1 MVRSFTTSRVASAGV
16 RASQLAAMLV
26 MALAVC
32 LSLSLPVAATTKVNY
47 KMKIQE
53 VTSPGGITAW
63 LVQEHRVPL
72 IAMRFAF
79 QGGSA
84 QDPDGLAGVA
94 NFLSVMLDEGAGD
107 MTADRFQERQEEI
120 AMRLSFGDGRDAFYG
135 NFETLSENRAAAGEL
150 LRLALTKPRFDTDAV
165 ERMRGQLQAN
175 LAFAAKNPN
184 RVAQKTWNELAYTGH
199 PYGRPSSGTPE
210 SLAKISGRD
219 LEAYRSRVFA
229 RSNLKIAV
237 VGDIDAAALGA
248 YLDKIFAG
256 LPQDPQLKPV
266 PKAELSQAGKIEVVE
281 MPVPQSVVVLGLQ
294 GIARSDPDFVSAYVM
309 NHILGGGGF
318 SSRLMNEVRE
328 KRGLAYSVQ
337 SYLSANDAGSALMAQ
352 VATKNE
358 KVAESISVIR
368 AEMAKLAD
376 NGVID
381 EVLANAK
388 SYLTGSYPLR
398 FDTNSKIASQLLGIQ
413 QEDLGIEYVIERNDK
428 INAVTP
434 ADIKRLAERLLK
446 VDQLMITVVGQP
458 LNIKTGG

>member
-1 MVRSFTTSRVASAGV
+1 MLVLACAVFASAP
-16 RASQLAAMLV
+16 A
-26 MALAVC
+26 
-32 LSLSLPVAATTKVNY
+32 PVAATTKANV

-53 VTSPGGITAW
+53 VTSPGGIKAW
-63 LVQEHRVPL
+63 LVQEHSVPL

-107 MTADRFQERQEEI
+107 LTAEVYQERQEEI

-135 NFETLSENRAAAGEL
+135 NFETLTQNRKAAAEL
-150 LRLALTKPRFDTDAV
+150 LRLALTKPRFDQDAV
-165 ERMRGQLQAN
+165 ERMRAQLQAN

-184 RVAQKTWNELAYTGH
+184 RVAQKTWNEMAYAGH
-199 PYGRPSSGTPE
+199 PYGQPSSGTAE
-210 SLAKISGRD
+210 SLAKISGSD

-237 VGDIDAAALGA
+237 VGDIDATALGA
-248 YLDKIFAG
+248 YLDEIFGA
-256 LPQDPQLKPV
+256 LPKEPKLNPV
-266 PKAELSQAGKIEVVE
+266 PQTKLNGAGKTEVVE
-281 MPVPQSVVVLGLQ
+281 MPVPQSVVVLGVQ
-294 GIARSDPDFVSAYVM
+294 GIARSDPDFVPAYVM

-318 SSRLMNEVRE
+318 SSRLMSEVRE

-368 AEMAKLAD
+368 AEMAKLAE
-376 NGVID
+376 NGVSE
-381 EVLANAK
+381 EVLNNAK

-398 FDTNSKIASQLLGIQ
+398 FDTNAKIASQLLGIQ
-413 QEDLGIEYVIERNDK
+413 QEDLGIEYVNERNAK
-428 INAVTP
+428 IKAVTA
-434 ADIKRLAERLLK
+434 ADIKRLGERLLK

-458 LNIKTGG
+458 LNIETGG